1 VAGGRLNVGRALGVN
16 RDKLCMFA
24 NGNGVRCDTWTH
36 GVAHL
41 GYKTGAEFKA
51 AKTVV
56 LKGTGG
62 QKLAEVS
69 PASRLLRVARQEG
82 EGFAVFFLDRDESMP
97 DRLRRKR
104 VAALEAF
111 SDQDHHGSVVI
122 RFDGDDGTANDV
134 ELEMLGDFVRRGT

>member
-1 VAGGRLNVGRALGVN
+1 MDARGRPSP
-16 RDKLCMFA
+16 
-24 NGNGVRCDTWTH
+24 
-36 GVAHL
+36 
-41 GYKTGAEFKA
+41 YKTGAEFKA

-56 LKGTGG
+56 LKGTAG
-62 QKLAEVS
+62 QILAEVR
-69 PASRLLRVARQEG
+69 PASRLLRVARQKG

-97 DRLRRKR
+97 DRLRRKP

-122 RFDGDDGTANDV
+122 RFDGDDGTVNDI